1 MPTGRG
7 RATPV
12 HAIWHRSRHA
22 VVYDE
27 DDGGIACPERNVYQ
41 RATYARRRARA
52 GAGARALPTP
62 AVADRRQTR
71 GPPANRRLDV
81 LRRTTRQL
89 DGDRRHEQLAGQ
101 LASRQRAWPT
111 TLVVSCLIEGAHADD
126 LAGEFAQQKRPG
138 GTFAVKGALRKFLA
152 EHRLSQPVALR
163 NLSQPIALRNLTRYP
178 MHPNSPEAAT
188 SDELHNGMPMW
199 ELQPPSND

>member
-1 MPTGRG
+1 MAESHALNGTSTSAPPTSGDEPELEPEPAPARY
-7 RATPV
+7 
-12 HAIWHRSRHA
+12 RHLQLRTGA
-22 VVYDE
+22 KPE
-27 DDGGIACPERNVYQ
+27 D
-41 RATYARRRARA
+41 
-52 GAGARALPTP
+52 LPRTG
-62 AVADRRQTR
+62 TWTFFI
-71 GPPANRRLDV
+71 GPPDSWMAIGATHNLPA
-81 LRRTTRQL
+81 
-89 DGDRRHEQLAGQ
+89 E

-138 GTFAVKGALRKFLA
+138 GTFAVKGALQKFLA

-199 ELQPPSND
+199 ELYRYLND